1 MGICESPKKK
11 EIPIITLNYELG
23 NEEQKTYCT
32 KFINYIKDDK
42 NINYVINST
51 NHFSIYLSYYN
62 ISHLIKDDH
71 DFSDQSM
78 SVSLTKIHNIMKQ
91 TCDGTFFPQ
100 HNKNDDN
107 NNYKNNEIKKLNEVK
122 ENLLKKQIEKRA
134 NPTPLKMEN
143 NEKINQE
150 LEDMVIY
157 GNIMK
162 KQIKE
167 EKLKN
172 PGKFIEIKDALKSE
186 EKDKGLFALGLLAD
200 CLQQNGTDVVI
211 QNTTDEEEIDAGTT
225 CLQFITNGLGQK
237 TAYGL
242 HFDFGHQRNEELLN
256 NKNEFEKF
264 KEKLK
269 EKLSKDYN
277 IPKNKIIV
285 TFPQKGSVLVQVIF
299 QSDEFNNL
307 NINEFLSK
315 FKNDSNYPELNK
327 LKTIHTDIVLGGCKL
342 SLSQLDSRG
351 NRVDGWGINEKRGN
365 KPYDPPL
372 GWIGIGL
379 RVMDKYDN
387 GDNKWIGMNNSVG
400 EWCVAYHGVGRRLK
414 PNEVQNITKLIYQG
428 GFKPGENQ
436 VYKNDDDQFHPGKK
450 VGTGVYCT
458 PKISEAELYAGESTI
473 KNSNTSYKTVLMVR
487 VRPDAIRCS
496 KDKSDYWVVNGT
508 TDEIRP
514 YRILYKKIN

>member
-1 MGICESPKKK
+1 MGICETQKTI
-11 EIPIITLNYELG
+11 IPIITLNYELG
-23 NEEQKTYCT
+23 NMEQKTYCT
-32 KFINYIKDDK
+32 KFIDYIKYDK
-42 NINYVINST
+42 NINYIINSN
-51 NHFSIYLSYYN
+51 NHFSIYLSYN
-62 ISHLIKDDH
+62 GISHKIKDDH
-71 DFSDQSM
+71 DFSDKSM
-78 SVSLTKIHNIMKQ
+78 SVSLTKIYNIINQ
-91 TCDGTFFPQ
+91 TCDGTFYPP
-100 HNKNDDN
+100 HNKIDN
-107 NNYKNNEIKKLNEVK
+107 NNIFESDEKNNLNEVK
-122 ENLLKKQIEKRA
+122 KNLLKKQVKKRA
-134 NPTPLKMEN
+134 NPTPTKIEK

-150 LEDMVIY
+150 LEDMVVY

-186 EKDKGLFALGLLAD
+186 EKDKGLFALGLLGD

-237 TAYGL
+237 TSYGL

-315 FKNDSNYPELNK
+315 FKNDSNYPELNQ
-327 LKTIHTDIVLGGCKL
+327 LKTIHRDIVLGGCKL
-342 SLSQLDSRG
+342 SLSQLDPRG

-379 RVMDKYDN
+379 KVKDKYDN
-387 GDNKWIGMNNSVG
+387 GNNKWIGMDNSVG
-400 EWCVAYHGVGRRLK
+400 EWCVAYHGVGR
-414 PNEVQNITKLIYQG
+414 NQQSDEVQNITKKIYQG
-428 GFKPGENQ
+428 GFKAGSQ
-436 VYKNDDDQFHPGKK
+436 QAYKNDDDLYHPGKK

-458 PKISEAELYAGESTI
+458 PKISEAEKYAGISTI
-473 KNSNTSYKTVLMVR
+473 KNSNISYKTVLMVR
-487 VRPDAIRCS
+487 VRPEAIRCS
-496 KDKSDYWVVNGT
+496 KDKTDYWVVDGT
-508 TDEIRP
+508 IDDIRP